1 MKDEQTKLILYFIF
15 SVLFII
21 ATTNYLDDVDLIN
34 QFGQKDIEQ
43 YYIIAKEAPKLPFN
57 NIDTYQLHYIIF
69 VLTFSAIQQYSQQ
82 IKHL

>member
-15 SVLFII
+15 QYFII

-43 YYIIAKEAPKLPFN
+43 I
-57 NIDTYQLHYIIF
+57 T
-69 VLTFSAIQQYSQQ
+69 
-82 IKHL
+82 

>member
-21 ATTNYLDDVDLIN
+21 ATTNYLDDLDLIN

-43 YYIIAKEAPKLPFN
+43 YYIIAKEVPKLPLIMKRFYLMYRQ
-57 NIDTYQLHYIIF
+57 DT
-69 VLTFSAIQQYSQQ
+69 
-82 IKHL
+82 